1 MEFFA
6 PYHQWTV
13 EYAQSVRKILDA
25 AKIRCFSTH
34 NDLGYLGSDQIQKTI
49 ELNHALGSR
58 LAIVASAGDPD
69 TIDGWKAVAE
79 KLNEASQKLA
89 SQKLH
94 VGYHNHEPEFKP
106 LNGVRPIEVLARNT
120 HHDVTLQLDVG
131 TYVAAGSD
139 PVAWIKQNPGR
150 IRSLHCKDWSK
161 ENGYKVLLGEGSAPW
176 KEIFKAAESVG
187 GVEYYLVE
195 QEGSRYSE
203 FETAKMCLEA
213 FRKLHQNA

>member
-1 MEFFA
+1 
-6 PYHQWTV
+6 
-13 EYAQSVRKILDA
+13 
-25 AKIRCFSTH
+25 
-34 NDLGYLGSDQIQKTI
+34 LGYLASDQIQKTI

-58 LAIVASAGDPD
+58 YTIVASAGDPN
-69 TIDGWKAVAE
+69 TVDGWKAVAE

-89 SQKLH
+89 GEKLR
-94 VGYHNHEPEFKP
+94 VGYHNHEPEFTP
-106 LNGVRPIEVLARNT
+106 LNGVRPIEILARNT
-120 HHDVTLQLDVG
+120 HHDVALQLDVG
-131 TYVAAGSD
+131 TCVAAGSD

-176 KEIFKAAESVG
+176 KEIFAAAESVG

-203 FETAKMCLEA
+203 FETAKMCFEA
-213 FRKLHQNA
+213 FRKLHKNA